1 MVAPTP
7 ISLADGFPDA
17 LQALRAQMV
26 DLTLRHVAATGNG
39 EAPAAPTSPA
49 CS

>member
-26 DLTLRHVAATGNG
+26 DLTLRHIDADGSR
-39 EAPAAPTSPA
+39 PTAIPS
-49 CS
+49 